1 MNFRRTSSIVCIV
14 LLHGLTACGD
24 RGPTEYQLTGPTMG
38 TTFSVTVVGDA
49 DVHLDDLRSRIH
61 TTLDDVDRRM
71 STWREDS
78 ELVRFNNS
86 QSTDWHS
93 VSVDLCASIR
103 SSLEIG
109 KITTGAFDIT
119 VGRLVD
125 MWGFGSHT
133 VVALPS
139 EENIQKAK
147 RESGLQHI
155 QTDCANSEIRKTR
168 PGIRVDLS
176 GYGKGHAA
184 DEIAIVL
191 NEQEIENFLVEI
203 GGDLYSQG
211 RKANGDKWRVAI
223 EMPDSG
229 GQAIE
234 QTIEVGSNAVAT
246 SGDYRN
252 FFEVDGKRY
261 SHTIDPRTGRPV
273 THNLASV
280 TVLFDNAAIAD
291 GYATALQVLGPDAG
305 YELAE
310 RLNIPAYFLVREGDS
325 FTERMSPEFTMLVDP

>member
-1 MNFRRTSSIVCIV
+1 VNFRRKSSVACIV
-14 LLHGLTACGD
+14 LLHLLVACGES
-24 RGPTEYQLTGPTMG
+24 GPTEYQLTGPTMG
-38 TTFSVTVVGDA
+38 TTFSVTIVADGD
-49 DVHLDDLRSRIH
+49 VNLDDLRGRIH
-61 TTLDDVDRRM
+61 AALDDVDRRM

-86 QSTDWHS
+86 QTTEWHS
-93 VSVDLCASIR
+93 VSEDLCVSILL
-103 SSLEIG
+103 SLEIG
-109 KITTGAFDIT
+109 EITEGAFDIT

-133 VVALPS
+133 VAAPPS
-139 EENIQKAK
+139 EENIQLAK
-147 RESGLQHI
+147 NDTGMQYI
-155 QTDCANSEIRKTR
+155 QTDCANLQIRKTR
-168 PGIRVDLS
+168 PGVRVDLS

-184 DEIAIVL
+184 DEITIVL
-191 NEQEIENFLVEI
+191 RRQNIENFIVEI

-211 RKANGDKWRVAI
+211 RNANGDKWRVAI

-234 QTIEVGSNAVAT
+234 RTIEVGNNAVAT

-252 FFEVDGKRY
+252 FFEFDGKRY
-261 SHTIDPRTGRPV
+261 SHAIDPRTGRPV
-273 THNLASV
+273 THDLASV

-291 GYATALQVLGPDAG
+291 GYATALLVLGPDAG

-325 FTERMSPEFTMLVDP
+325 FTERMSPAFTMLVDP

>member
-1 MNFRRTSSIVCIV
+1 MNFRRKSFIAFIV
-14 LLHGLTACGD
+14 LLHLLAACGD

-38 TTFSVTVVGDA
+38 TTFSVTIVA
-49 DVHLDDLRSRIH
+49 ERDVDLDNLRSRIH

-93 VSVDLCASIR
+93 VSEDLCVSILL
-103 SSLEIG
+103 SLEIG

-133 VVALPS
+133 VIGPPS

-147 RESGLQHI
+147 RETGLQHI
-155 QTDCANSEIRKTR
+155 QTDCPNSEIRKTR
-168 PGIRVDLS
+168 PGVRVDLS
-176 GYGKGHAA
+176 GYCKGHAA

-234 QTIEVGSNAVAT
+234 RTIEVGSNAVAT

-291 GYATALQVLGPDAG
+291 GYATALLVLGPDAG
-305 YELAE
+305 YEMAE

-325 FTERMSPEFTMLVDP
+325 FTERMSPEFTMLADP